1 MKTLLRLVSMSLSAS
16 ALALLSGGCAM
27 FRASTTELDV
37 DEKRHMTADY
47 DYTDM
52 RVMTQEFADGMMAE
66 FLARQPSPPIMVTAG
81 LENRTSRH
89 EDTKLITD
97 RIRDIILPT
106 GKAQFINEARRADLM
121 KEQGYQAANATPE
134 TQARIGRQLGAKFMI
149 SGSLAEMESK
159 SPRQVRVSR
168 QQVKYYHMVIEVTD
182 LESGLLVWSKTRDF
196 AREISKPIIGW

>member
-1 MKTLLRLVSMSLSAS
+1 MKNLLRYVSMTVAAPGILLLAS
-16 ALALLSGGCAM
+16 GCAM

-37 DEKRHMTADY
+37 DEKRHMSASY

-52 RVMTQEFADGMMAE
+52 RVMTQEFADAMVAE
-66 FLARQPSPPIMVTAG
+66 FLSKQPKPPIMVTAG
-81 LENRTSRH
+81 LENRTTRH

-97 RIRDIILPT
+97 RVRDLILPT

-134 TQARIGRQLGAKFMI
+134 TQARIGRQLGAKYMI

-168 QQVKYYHMVIEVTD
+168 QEVKYYHMVLEVTD
-182 LESGLLVWSKTRDF
+182 LETGLLVWSKPRDF

>member
-1 MKTLLRLVSMSLSAS
+1 MKTMTRIWTMAAAAPAVLLLNS
-16 ALALLSGGCAM
+16 GCAM

-37 DEKRHMTADY
+37 DEKRHMSEKY

-52 RVMTQEFADGMMAE
+52 RLMTQEFADGMIAE
-66 FLARQPSPPIMVTAG
+66 FLSKQPSPPIMVTAG

-121 KEQGYQAANATPE
+121 KEQGFQAANATPE
-134 TQARIGRQLGAKFMI
+134 TQARIGKQLGAKFMI
-149 SGSLAEMESK
+149 SGSLAEMEST

-168 QQVKYYHMVIEVTD
+168 QNVKYYHMVIEVTD
-182 LESGLLVWSKTRDF
+182 LENGLLLWSKTRDF
-196 AREISKPIIGW
+196 ARELSKPIIGW

>member
-1 MKTLLRLVSMSLSAS
+1 MKTMLKILAMVAAVPVLLTT
-16 ALALLSGGCAM
+16 GGCAM
-27 FRASTTELDV
+27 FRASVSDVNLDQH
-37 DEKRHMTADY
+37 KSMTADY
-47 DYTDM
+47 DFADM
-52 RVMTQEFADGMMAE
+52 RVMTKEFADAMVND
-66 FLARQPSPPIMVTAG
+66 FLVRQKSPPIMMTAG

-97 RIRDIILPT
+97 RVRDLVLPS
-106 GKAQFINEARRADLM
+106 GRAQFVNEARRADLM

-134 TQARIGRQLGAKFMI
+134 TMTRIGRQLGAKYMI

-168 QQVKYYHMVIEVTD
+168 QEVKYYNITIEVTD
-182 LESGLLVWSKTRDF
+182 LETGLLVWSKQREF